1 MTSER
6 KAVTEQSAQSSHQRR
21 QGLGKRRPPS
31 TSTHKQTGGLSHTQ
45 GVGRVLRIN
54 PLSFTGQRLKCWYTD
69 KHRKGRDA
77 DDPGKAFTEVT
88 PVILGADAHSTLHST
103 GKNEAVMPVYTSA
116 VALQGRKT
124 PVMEK
129 PQTTWARTV
138 FKTFSKDTT
147 VNCVVMKRQV
157 PINLQ
162 LLQARYTC
170 WRGTGICTDSI
181 TWNL

>member
-1 MTSER
+1 MASVR
-6 KAVTEQSAQSSHQRR
+6 KAVTERSAQSSYQRWQGPGRTQASLHQHSQADKGSVI
-21 QGLGKRRPPS
+21 QGGGGTRAECSQLIHSASQAKDSNADTQTSISLLRP
-31 TSTHKQTGGLSHTQ
+31 KE
-45 GVGRVLRIN
+45 
-54 PLSFTGQRLKCWYTD
+54 
-69 KHRKGRDA
+69 RDA

-103 GKNEAVMPVYTSA
+103 GKSKTVMPVYTSA

-129 PQTTWARTV
+129 PHTTWARTL
-138 FKTFSKDTT
+138 FKTLSKDTT
-147 VNCVVMKRQV
+147 VNCVVMKGHV

-170 WRGTGICTDSI
+170 
-181 TWNL
+181 

>member
-1 MTSER
+1 MVGAGGCS
-6 KAVTEQSAQSSHQRR
+6 QLIHSASQDKDSDADTQKSIS
-21 QGLGKRRPPS
+21 LLRP
-31 TSTHKQTGGLSHTQ
+31 KE
-45 GVGRVLRIN
+45 
-54 PLSFTGQRLKCWYTD
+54 
-69 KHRKGRDA
+69 RDA

-103 GKNEAVMPVYTSA
+103 GKSKAVMPVYTSA

-129 PQTTWARTV
+129 PHTTWARTL

-147 VNCVVMKRQV
+147 VNCVVMKRHV

-162 LLQARYTC
+162 LLQACYTC
-170 WRGTGICTDSI
+170 
-181 TWNL
+181 